1 MYCNR
6 FDLPKAVTH
15 YNSEYCK
22 TCMFCQLKQAFSNPE
37 RTTISDPVEY
47 FQSIEPACIGCE
59 HADDWKQCPITETE
73 GNESMEY
80 NNRAEISAKIYE
92 QLEPLKEFD
101 GLSFIADV
109 GKFKNNELLNL
120 YWGDHDR
127 MNNVVQMKVAVNAKR
142 IYITVSTECLD
153 PKDRDMERDYW
164 HTVAA
169 GGDESRFPRAV
180 KFHDGYWWKFKF
192 DKYVTGICGNVDY
205 DTSVGPGHKGDSLI
219 DMMTWLYVNKDFL
232 IESFNVAKVETEQKI
247 KNLAT
252 EEQNREQHTMDLLK
266 EVLKDDNRE

>member
-6 FDLPKAVTH
+6 FDLPKSVTH

-59 HADDWKQCPITETE
+59 HADDWKRGPITETE

-127 MNNVVQMKVAVNAKR
+127 MNNVVQMEVAVNAKR
-142 IYITVSTECLD
+142 IYIIVSTEYLD
-153 PKDRDMERDYW
+153 LKGRDMER
-164 HTVAA
+164 A
-169 GGDESRFPRAV
+169 
-180 KFHDGYWWKFKF
+180 YWWKFKF

-219 DMMTWLYVNKDFL
+219 DMMTWLYVNKEFL

>member
-22 TCMFCQLKQAFSNPE
+22 TCMFCQLKQAFPNPE

-47 FQSIEPACIGCE
+47 FQSSEPACIGCE
-59 HADDWKQCPITETE
+59 HADDWKQGSITETE

-153 PKDRDMERDYW
+153 LKDRDMER
-164 HTVAA
+164 A
-169 GGDESRFPRAV
+169 
-180 KFHDGYWWKFKF
+180 YWWKFKF

-219 DMMTWLYVNKDFL
+219 DMMTWLYVNKEFL

-252 EEQNREQHTMDLLK
+252 EEQNREQHAMELLK